1 MVELVKKNI
10 HMNRWK
16 GNAATQITLDD
27 DFIVPDTMD
36 DMEQVIMDTGE
47 VQIEAVKNMGE
58 KLSIKGKVAFQV
70 LYAKAEGGMQTL
82 GGSIPFDEVVN
93 VPGLEEK
100 DYAGISWELE
110 DLNAAMINS
119 RKLSVKAIVT
129 LDVRVETLYDAQASA
144 DVVASPDRM
153 GEEIQVEALKRKTD
167 VASIALRRKDTYRI
181 KEDITLSGSKPS
193 MDSVLWSELKLRG
206 VNTKPMDGKVH
217 IDGELLVFLIYSSEG
232 ESAPVQWLEESLP
245 FSGELDLPEA
255 AEEMIPAITVRM
267 IHKDVEV
274 KPDADG
280 ELRELEVDAVLE
292 LDMKL
297 YEEEE
302 MELLSDLYSTNRE
315 LTLQTGQVCFEQIL
329 AKNTGKCKVTDK
341 VNVDAEPRIL
351 QICHSEGSVKVD
363 EIQVAEDALQIE
375 GALEVRILYLTT
387 DDREPVRSFVTMI
400 PFHYTSET
408 PGIRE
413 DSIYQLDAGLEQLS
427 AVMLSTDVVEVKAVV
442 VLDLLVLQPVCEPV
456 IENVTVEPMDIKRLQ
471 EMPGIVG
478 YIVQP
483 DDTLWKIAKKF
494 HTTTE
499 NVMAANGL
507 AEDKVAVGDR
517 LILIKEIAKG

>member
-1 MVELVKKNI
+1 MVELIKKNI

-47 VQIEAVKNMGE
+47 VQIEAVKNLGE

-82 GGSIPFDEVVN
+82 GGSISFDEVIN

-100 DYAGISWELE
+100 DYAGVSWELE

-129 LDVRVETLYDAQASA
+129 LDVRVETLYDAQAAA
-144 DVVASPDRM
+144 DVVSNADRA
-153 GEEIQVEALKRKTD
+153 GEEVQVEVQKRKTD

-193 MDSVLWSELKLRG
+193 MDAVLWSELKLRG
-206 VNTKPMDGKVH
+206 VNTKPLDGKVH
-217 IDGELLVFLIYSSEG
+217 IDGEVMVFVIYTSEG
-232 ESAPVQWLEESLP
+232 ESVPVQWLEESLP

-255 AEEMIPAITVRM
+255 SEEMIPAISVRM
-267 IHKDVEV
+267 VHKDVEA

-280 ELRELEVDAVLE
+280 ELRELEIDAVLE

-302 MELLSDLYSTNRE
+302 IELLSDLYSTNRE
-315 LTLQTGQVCFEQIL
+315 LALQTGQVCFEQIL

-341 VNVDAEPRIL
+341 VTVDTEPRIL
-351 QICHSEGSVKVD
+351 QICHSEGSVKIDAV
-363 EIQVAEDALQIE
+363 QVEEDTLRIE
-375 GALEVRILYLTT
+375 GALEVQILYLTT
-387 DDREPVRSFVTMI
+387 DDKEPVRSYVTML

-408 PGIRE
+408 PGITQE
-413 DSIYQLDAGLEQLS
+413 SIYQLDTGLEQLS
-427 AVMLSTDVVEVKAVV
+427 AVMLSTDVIEVKAVV
-442 VLDLLVLQPVCEPV
+442 VLDLLVLQPVCENV
-456 IENVTVEPMDIKRLQ
+456 IESVNVEPMDVKKLQ

-494 HTTTE
+494 HTTVE
-499 NVMAANGL
+499 NILDTNGL
-507 AEDKVAVGDR
+507 TEEKVSLGDK